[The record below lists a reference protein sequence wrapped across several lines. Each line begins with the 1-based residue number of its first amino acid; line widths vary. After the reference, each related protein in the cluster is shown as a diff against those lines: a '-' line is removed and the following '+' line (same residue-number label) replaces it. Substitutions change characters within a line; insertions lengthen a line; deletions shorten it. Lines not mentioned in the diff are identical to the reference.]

1 MVLYERLW
9 QPVNN
14 KVEARYFSTSFFF
27 GHTTYQNVCSHS
39 VELIKDLISTS
50 LCQILGQVLM

>member
-14 KVEARYFSTSFFF
+14 KVEARYFSTSFF
-27 GHTTYQNVCSHS
+27 GHTTYQNVCSHY
-39 VELIKDLISTS
+39 VELTKDLISTS